1 MQQMDDVR
9 TVWVLWSHTEGEMPR
24 IESVHNLHQVGEMQR
39 TILQGIWKGMKRFEL
54 EEHPL
59 I

>member
-1 MQQMDDVR
+1 MHDVR
-9 TVWVLWSHTEGEMPR
+9 TVWVLWSHTDGELPR
-24 IESVHNLHQVGEMQR
+24 IEAVFNLHQVGEMQR
-39 TILQGIWKGMKRFEL
+39 TILQQIWKGMKRFEL